1 MIYTFVFEGEN
12 IDGDI
17 LTSCVEFE
25 SADFKDACE
34 SAEVYASTSLEIEG
48 GGHMDIYDV
57 NGEFINDVEV

>member
-1 MIYTFVFEGEN
+1 MIYIFVFESEN

-34 SAEVYASTSLEIEG
+34 TAEVYASTRLEIE

-57 NGEFINDVEV
+57 DGKFINDVEV